1 MANQPELTIIIPNY
15 KTPELTKIC
24 LRSLRKYTDCS
35 RVKVVAIDND
45 SRDASL
51 EYLRSLKWIT
61 LMERKTGSE
70 KGVEMHARSLD
81 MVMETVDTPL
91 VLVMHTD
98 TIVVHGKWL
107 DFLLKKINASP
118 DIAGV
123 GSWKL
128 ETVPPIKAF
137 FKRIETWIRQVILRK
152 KILDRKHYFRSHC
165 ALYKS
170 SAVRETNGFY
180 DNESACL
187 SMFRILSDKGYK
199 LPFIESEELSMYIR
213 HLNHATSIL
222 NPIAEARK
230 SADPRQL
237 KKLQKQMQKMRINE
251 LLEDS
256 SLDN

>member
-1 MANQPELTIIIPNY
+1 MDKKAELTIIIPNY
-15 KTPELTKIC
+15 KTPDLTKIC

-35 RVKVVAIDND
+35 RVKVVVIDND
-45 SRDASL
+45 SNDASL
-51 EYLRSLKWIT
+51 EYLRQLKWIT

-70 KGVEMHARSLD
+70 GGVEMHARSLD

-98 TIVVHGKWL
+98 TIMVNRNWL
-107 DFLLKKINASP
+107 DFLLKKIYASP

-128 ETVPPIKAF
+128 EVVPPLKAF
-137 FKRIETWIRQVILRK
+137 FKRIETWFRRVVLRK

-170 SAVRETNGFY
+170 DAVRETRGFY

-187 SMFRILSDKGYK
+187 SMFRILSEKGYS
-199 LPFIESEELSMYIR
+199 LPFIESEELSAYIR

-222 NPIAEARK
+222 NPTPEARK
-230 SADPRQL
+230 SADPKQL
-237 KKLQKQMQKMRINE
+237 KKLQKQMEKMHINE
-251 LLEDS
+251 LLADT

>member
-1 MANQPELTIIIPNY
+1 MADKPEMTIIVPNY

-35 RVKVVAIDND
+35 RVKVVVIDND
-45 SRDASL
+45 SNDESL

-61 LMERKTGSE
+61 LMERKTGNE
-70 KGVEMHARSLD
+70 GCAAMHAKALD

-98 TIVVHGKWL
+98 TIIIHENWL
-107 DFLLKKINASP
+107 DFLLKKIYASP

-128 ETVPPIKAF
+128 ETVPPVKAF
-137 FKRIETWIRQVILRK
+137 FKRIETWIRRVILKK

-170 SAVRETNGFY
+170 SAVRETKGFF

-187 SMFRILSDKGYK
+187 SMFRFRLMSQTVCQPVCSPLRVGQPSVVRQSQPRMGHR
-199 LPFIESEELSMYIR
+199 LRLVQECMYWKCR
-213 HLNHATSIL
+213 RRRMRFLR
-222 NPIAEARK
+222 RK
-230 SADPRQL
+230 SPVY
-237 KKLQKQMQKMRINE
+237 
-251 LLEDS
+251 
-256 SLDN
+256 

>member
-1 MANQPELTIIIPNY
+1 MADKPEMTIIVPNY

-35 RVKVVAIDND
+35 RVKVVVIDND
-45 SRDASL
+45 SNDESL

-61 LMERKTGSE
+61 LMERKTGNE
-70 KGVEMHARSLD
+70 GCAAMHAKALD

-98 TIVVHGKWL
+98 TIIIHENWL
-107 DFLLKKINASP
+107 DFLLKKIYASP

-128 ETVPPIKAF
+128 ETVPPVKAF
-137 FKRIETWIRQVILRK
+137 FKRIETWIRRVILKK

-170 SAVRETNGFY
+170 SAVRETKGFF

-199 LPFIESEELSMYIR
+199 LPFIESEELSTYIR

-222 NPIAEARK
+222 NPSAESRK

-237 KKLQKQMQKMRINE
+237 KKLQKQMRKMRINE
-251 LLEDS
+251 LLKDS
-256 SLDN
+256 SLDA